1 MATTTTTETIEKRTV
16 TLNAHDILYYMGLP
30 KNAYDIRLYIKI
42 PGGGDYSNMDLDV
55 TNDREACVEVRYSL
69 KSIPID

>member
-1 MATTTTTETIEKRTV
+1 MATTTTIETVEKKVV

-30 KNAYDIRLYIKI
+30 ENAYDIRVYIKI

-55 TNDREACVEVRYSL
+55 THDQQACIEVRYSL
-69 KSIPID
+69 KK